1 MPVANDLDEARL
13 RQLAEL
19 RDSGPTVLS
28 LYLDL
33 DPDRFATPRARSS
46 EIDSLLDA
54 VHREIE
60 SEERPH
66 EQLMAL
72 RASLERAR
80 EILQPADAPWAQGA
94 RSVALF
100 LSAPLELEELLR
112 LERPVSDQHAID
124 DVPFIEPLTQVPPEG
139 RVVIALV
146 DERIARFM
154 RTSPGGLREAL
165 DVEDS
170 VHGRQATGGWSQA
183 RYERGQHE
191 EVRQHLRH
199 VAEIL
204 KETFRFVPYDRL
216 LIGCPEF
223 MWNEVIDALHPEVRR
238 LLHEERLSLDVPDVS
253 VVDVERAVDS
263 VLERERSGREDQA
276 LAELREHLGRE
287 DGRAAAG
294 LEAVLSAVFEQRVAT
309 LLYDE
314 GLQAQGV
321 RCPNDGWLGLS
332 GERCPFDGTATEP
345 RESIVDDAVRA
356 AVAESAEILAL
367 HDRPDLGPLG
377 GIAAT
382 LRF

>member
-1 MPVANDLDEARL
+1 MPVANDLDQERL
-13 RQLAEL
+13 RRLAEL
-19 RDSGPTVLS
+19 RDSRPTVLS

-46 EIDSLLDA
+46 EIDSVLDA

-60 SEERPH
+60 SRERPH
-66 EQLMAL
+66 DELMAL

-112 LERPVSDQHAID
+112 LERPVSDRHAIG
-124 DVPFIEPLTQVPPEG
+124 DVPFIEPLTQVPAES
-139 RVVIALV
+139 RIVIALV

-165 DVEDS
+165 DVEDP

-183 RYERGQHE
+183 RYQRGQHE
-191 EVRQHLRH
+191 EVRQHIQH
-199 VAEIL
+199 VADVL
-204 KETFRFVPYDRL
+204 KETFRFVPYDQL

-223 MWNEVIDALHPEVRR
+223 MWNEVIDTLHPEVRR

-253 VVDVERAVDS
+253 VIDVQHAVDS
-263 VLERERSGREDQA
+263 VLEGERTDREERA

-294 LEAVLSAVFEQRVAT
+294 LEAVLSAVFERRVAT

-314 GLQAQGV
+314 GLQAAGV
-321 RCPNDGWLGLS
+321 RCPHDGWLGLS
-332 GERCPFDGTATEP
+332 GESCPFDGTATEP
-345 RESIVDDAVRA
+345 RESVVEDAVRA
-356 AVAESAEILAL
+356 AVDESAEILAL
-367 HDRPDLGPLG
+367 RDRPDLGPLG
-377 GIAAT
+377 GIAAV

>member
-13 RQLAEL
+13 RRLAEL

-28 LYLDL
+28 LYLNL

-54 VHREIE
+54 AHREIE

-66 EQLMAL
+66 EQLTAL
-72 RASLERAR
+72 RSSLERAR
-80 EILQPADAPWAQGA
+80 EILQPTDAAWAQGA

-112 LERPVSDQHAID
+112 LERPVSDRHAIG
-124 DVPFIEPLTQVPPEG
+124 DVPFIEPLTQVPQEK

-154 RTSPGGLREAL
+154 RTSRDGLREAL
-165 DVEDS
+165 TVDDEVW
-170 VHGRQATGGWSQA
+170 GRQETGGWSQA
-183 RYERGQHE
+183 RYQRGQHE
-191 EVRQHLRH
+191 EVRQHIRH
-199 VAEIL
+199 VADVL
-204 KETFRFVPYDRL
+204 KETQRVVPFDQL

-238 LLHEERLSLDVPDVS
+238 VLHEERLTLDVPDVS
-253 VVDVERAVDS
+253 VAEVERAVGP
-263 VLERERSGREDQA
+263 VFEQERAEREEQV
-276 LAELREHLGRE
+276 LAELRAHLGRE

-294 LEAVLSAVFEQRVAT
+294 LEAVLSAVFERRVAT

-314 GLQAQGV
+314 DLQAAGV
-321 RCPNDGWLGLS
+321 RCPHDGWLGLS

-356 AVAESAEILAL
+356 AVDESAEILAL
-367 HDRPDLGPLG
+367 RERPELGPLG